1 MEDKY
6 LLSEEKLN
14 DIAVGLNITLKQV
27 TATLDL
33 LADGCTVP
41 FIARYRKEVTGAL
54 NDEQIKAISDNYEY
68 VKSLEKRKMDV
79 IRLIDEKGL
88 LNPELEAQILAAT
101 KLVEIEDL
109 YRPFKEKKKTK
120 ATEAIKLG
128 LEPLADLMMKNP
140 KLVKPRPK
148 QERPRNVENNAFA
161 AALAG
166 LVLETKNEA
175 VETVDAASKEE
186 YLNNV
191 CKPFLNENVPTVEF
205 AILNASYI
213 VAERIS
219 DNADYRKVL
228 RFNIFKKGNIV
239 SKIKKNAVDEG
250 KVFENYYDYTELV
263 SRIKPHRMLALNRAE
278 AMDILN
284 VSIDFDK
291 AEALDYLNTDLV
303 NQQNML
309 QQVRE
314 VERELQNGYIK
325 VSEMY
330 PDRVVKID
338 GNRELEEV
346 CNDCVNKVLE
356 FIG

>member
-1 MEDKY
+1 MQAKPAFLLIRKVDFMEDKY
-6 LLSEEKLN
+6 LLSEEKLTE
-14 DIAVGLNITLKQV
+14 IANGLSITLKQV

-33 LADGCTVP
+33 LMDGCTVP

-88 LNPELEAQILAAT
+88 LTEELKEQILAAS

-128 LEPLADLMMKNP
+128 LEPLADIIMKNP

-148 QERPRNVENNAFA
+148 QEKPRSLENNAFA

-166 LVLETKNEA
+166 LNLETKNETA
-175 VETVDAASKEE
+175 TVDAASKEE
-186 YLNNV
+186 YLNEV

-213 VAERIS
+213 IAERIS

-228 RFNIFKKGNIV
+228 PFL
-239 SKIKKNAVDEG
+239 KILK
-250 KVFENYYDYTELV
+250 
-263 SRIKPHRMLALNRAE
+263 R
-278 AMDILN
+278 
-284 VSIDFDK
+284 
-291 AEALDYLNTDLV
+291 NTL
-303 NQQNML
+303 
-309 QQVRE
+309 R
-314 VERELQNGYIK
+314 
-325 VSEMY
+325 
-330 PDRVVKID
+330 
-338 GNRELEEV
+338 
-346 CNDCVNKVLE
+346 
-356 FIG
+356 

>member
-1 MEDKY
+1 
-6 LLSEEKLN
+6 
-14 DIAVGLNITLKQV
+14 
-27 TATLDL
+27 
-33 LADGCTVP
+33 
-41 FIARYRKEVTGAL
+41 
-54 NDEQIKAISDNYEY
+54 
-68 VKSLEKRKMDV
+68 MDV

-166 LVLETKNEA
+166 LVLETKNDA

-186 YLNNV
+186 YLNKV
-191 CKPFLNENVPTVEF
+191 CAPFLNENVPTVEF

-250 KVFENYYDYTELV
+250 KVFENYYDYT
-263 SRIKPHRMLALNRAE
+263 
-278 AMDILN
+278 
-284 VSIDFDK
+284 
-291 AEALDYLNTDLV
+291 
-303 NQQNML
+303 
-309 QQVRE
+309 
-314 VERELQNGYIK
+314 
-325 VSEMY
+325 
-330 PDRVVKID
+330 
-338 GNRELEEV
+338 
-346 CNDCVNKVLE
+346 DCKE
-356 FIG
+356 